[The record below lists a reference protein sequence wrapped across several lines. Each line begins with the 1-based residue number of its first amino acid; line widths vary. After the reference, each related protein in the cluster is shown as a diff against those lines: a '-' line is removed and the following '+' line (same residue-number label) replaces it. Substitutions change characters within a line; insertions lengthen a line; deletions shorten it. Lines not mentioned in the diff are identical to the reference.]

1 MHFILLFY
9 IICTRIRHFF
19 IANID
24 FILTIFETEVNKM
37 AKRQG
42 ITAKDIAE
50 VCEVSQATVSYVI
63 NQTEGKRVSEA
74 KRQEILQVAREL
86 NYFPNHSAQSMRQQR
101 CTSIGL
107 ICGNNYDNAGFGNTL
122 RGIKKYFDEAG
133 YTLTLLSDS
142 KDPEAGEILKNY
154 YSNSIAGVIYIAFDT
169 QVIDTSVLDA
179 NKIPY
184 VLISENGVYCSKFE
198 PQKAFENVIR
208 DCILFCKDNHLSRI
222 RYFTRSIN
230 GRILR
235 NKYDL
240 IIKAIQDIYPESDFE
255 RIICDIR
262 SNRDE
267 EIIVPMEEYLK
278 NHDFDIAITANQRF
292 GILMQNCILKKGISV
307 PQNPRHICLASSPFL
322 LTVYPKISSL
332 EIPLYEMGLYAAELI
347 LALSRE
353 EPVNEKLFECRLIH
367 GDTTKL

>member
-1 MHFILLFY
+1 MS
-9 IICTRIRHFF
+9 
-19 IANID
+19 
-24 FILTIFETEVNKM
+24 K
-37 AKRQG
+37 KRG

-50 VCEVSQATVSYVI
+50 ACEVSQATVSYVI

-86 NYFPNHSAQSMRQQR
+86 NYFPNRSAKSMREQS
-101 CTSIGL
+101 CTSVGL
-107 ICGNNYDNAGFGNTL
+107 ICGNNYDNAGFGATMS
-122 RGIKKYFDEAG
+122 GIKKYFDEMG
-133 YTLTLLSDS
+133 YTLTVLSDAR
-142 KDPEAGEILKNY
+142 DPEATEILKHY
-154 YSNSIAGVIYIAFDT
+154 YSHSIAGVIYIAFDT

-184 VLISENGVYCSKFE
+184 ALISENGVRCSRFE

-208 DCILFCKDNHLSRI
+208 DCIRFCKEHNLSRI

-230 GRILR
+230 GRILH

-262 SNRDE
+262 KNCDE
-267 EIIVPMEEYLK
+267 EIIIPMEEYLK
-278 NHDFDIAITANQRF
+278 AHDFDIAITANQRF
-292 GILMQNCILKKGISV
+292 GLLMQNCILKKGFTV
-307 PQNPRHICLASSPFL
+307 PQEPKHICLASSPFL
-322 LTVYPKISSL
+322 LTIYPQISSL
-332 EIPLYEMGLYAAELI
+332 KIPLYEMGLYAAELI
-347 LALSRE
+347 LALINE
-353 EPVNEKLFECRLIH
+353 EPLKEKQFECHLIH